1 MGRRSKSSS
10 ARLYIVDIR
19 MHHDLYHSFIDT
31 FYLENIPLLRSRS
44 TLSDLLCLSPSLSF
58 LSLSHSLP
66 AFDHMTRSLQST
78 PASLPA
84 PCSRQK
90 RLFAQKN
97 FLLYSCCHARLILQ
111 LWPDSLSLPGFQE
124 GSNNAERLEKFYRP
138 TERILLGKM
147 WNKPSKIRSIV
158 FICTVGRALFHIF
171 PSKICSVGR

>member
-10 ARLYIVDIR
+10 ARLYIVDMR

-58 LSLSHSLP
+58 LSLSHSLS

-84 PCSRQK
+84 PCSRK
-90 RLFAQKN
+90 RIS
-97 FLLYSCCHARLILQ
+97 LLYSCCHARLILQ

-124 GSNNAERLEKFYRP
+124 GSNNAERLEKLYRP

-158 FICTVGRALFHIF
+158 FICTVGGPLFHIF

>member
-1 MGRRSKSSS
+1 
-10 ARLYIVDIR
+10 
-19 MHHDLYHSFIDT
+19 MHHDLYYSFIDT

-158 FICTVGRALFHIF
+158 FMIFIRATRKSGGIF
-171 PSKICSVGR
+171 QVPRSGAEFQLQMHCQIPPPRNH